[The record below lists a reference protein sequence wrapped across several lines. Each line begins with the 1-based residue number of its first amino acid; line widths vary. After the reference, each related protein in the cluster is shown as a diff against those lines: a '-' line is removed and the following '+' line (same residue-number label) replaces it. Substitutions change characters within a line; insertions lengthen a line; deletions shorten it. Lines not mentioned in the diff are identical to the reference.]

1 VRTLTSLMGREVMTE
16 GGRSLGSFHDV
27 RAELTSSSL
36 RVTAVV
42 VGRRGWLE
50 HLGVRTRARKDAIP
64 WDAVTRIE
72 GALIVVRDDATPEE
86 LENG

>member
-1 VRTLTSLMGREVMTE
+1 MRTLTSLMGREVVTE
-16 GGRSLGSFHDV
+16 GGRSLGSCHDV
-27 RAELTSSSL
+27 RVELTSSSL

>member
-16 GGRSLGSFHDV
+16 GGRSLGSCHDV